1 MGLILGSIGRGAR
14 ALWANTKRIILG
26 KDTRRESLIHYNP
39 VELDTSN
46 LNVTPLDDFGTMGVT
61 EFSAD
66 IKKWRLEV
74 GGDVETPLRFTY
86 EEILSMPSIERKVL
100 LICPGVFANHGNWKG
115 ISIARLLH
123 MAGIKEVLT
132 HVEVRGPDA
141 SRQKVVKYAAAD
153 ILTDKVFLAYAVNGR
168 TLPQKHGFPLRIVAE
183 DYFGYDWVKYAYS
196 VKALRT

>member
-26 KDTRRESLIHYNP
+26 KDTRRKSLIHYNP